1 MELSWFKKIKN
12 KIKAMFHK
20 EDNVPQG
27 IQVFD
32 KNGEIVIDVT
42 DRLTQ
47 VVGIYT
53 IPRTSSE
60 GSITVPNI
68 GNNKVWFA
76 TNIQNAYMVPY
87 LIWINNNII
96 RYKINTQNGDN
107 PLSDLP
113 YNSVINLIYGV
124 C

>member
-1 MELSWFKKIKN
+1 
-12 KIKAMFHK
+12 MFHK

-76 TNIQNAYMVPY
+76 INIQNAYMVPY
-87 LIWINNNII
+87 LIWIENNTI
-96 RYKINTQNGDN
+96 RYKINTANYSN
-107 PLSDLP
+107 PLNSLSS
-113 YNSVINLIYGV
+113 NSVINLIYGV

>member
-1 MELSWFKKIKN
+1 
-12 KIKAMFHK
+12 MFHK

-32 KNGEIVIDVT
+32 KNGNITIDVT

-76 TNIQNAYMVPY
+76 FNIKDAYNIPY
-87 LIWINNNII
+87 LIWIDNNTI
-96 RYKINTQNGDN
+96 RYKINTAYDSN
-107 PLSDLP
+107 PLNSLSSS
-113 YNSVINLIYGV
+113 SVINLIYGV

>member
-1 MELSWFKKIKN
+1 MVVSWLKKIKN
-12 KIKAMFHK
+12 KIKAMFNK

-27 IQVFD
+27 LQVFD
-32 KNGEIVIDVT
+32 KNGNITIDVT

-53 IPRTSSE
+53 IPRTSRE

-68 GNNKVWFA
+68 GNNKVWF
-76 TNIQNAYMVPY
+76 TFNIKGTYNIPY
-87 LIWINNNII
+87 IIWIDNDTI
-96 RYKINTQNGDN
+96 RYKITTVNYSD
-107 PLSDLP
+107 PLKLLSS
-113 YNSVINLIYGV
+113 NSVINLIYGV

>member
-1 MELSWFKKIKN
+1 
-12 KIKAMFHK
+12 MFHK

-27 IQVFD
+27 LQIFD
-32 KNGEIVIDVT
+32 KNGKIVIDFT

-47 VVGIYT
+47 IVGIYT
-53 IPRTSSE
+53 IPKTSRE
-60 GSITVPNI
+60 GSITIPNI
-68 GNNKVWFA
+68 GNNKVWFT
-76 TNIQNAYMVPY
+76 TNVQNTYNVPY

-96 RYKINTQNGDN
+96 RYKINTQNGGD

-113 YNSVINLIYGV
+113 SNSVINLIYGV